1 MLNREVI
8 LGMQNADVKII
19 TWLEYL
25 AQKDK
30 QWVMYRRRAC
40 TQVLSLRE
48 AELGFFHFLEIVTG
62 TFSWSQG
69 PSTAWLVPST
79 VEDPACW
86 KQVFSGR

>member
-8 LGMQNADVKII
+8 LGLQNADVKII
-19 TWLEYL
+19 AWLEYL

-30 QWVMYRRRAC
+30 QWVMYRRSAC
-40 TQVLSLRE
+40 TQVLFLCE
-48 AELGFFHFLEIVTG
+48 AQLGFFHFLEIVTG
-62 TFSWSQG
+62 TFSWSEY

-79 VEDPACW
+79 VEDLACW

>member
-1 MLNREVI
+1 
-8 LGMQNADVKII
+8 
-19 TWLEYL
+19 
-25 AQKDK
+25 
-30 QWVMYRRRAC
+30 
-40 TQVLSLRE
+40 
-48 AELGFFHFLEIVTG
+48 VTG